1 MKVKTFF
8 SVLLLLSALF
18 AEQWNGQWQAI
29 GRLNIPRYRRAEA
42 ILLNDERILI
52 PGGWSALPSNFLE
65 PLKSCEIFNPK
76 TGESIFTDSLPVP
89 LTDFKLVKISDNEYL
104 TVGGLALD
112 STIRSY
118 PYPTKRCFIY
128 SEQTHTWRETGQM
141 NWSHLMHQVI
151 AFTDIDGKT
160 KIIAIAGL
168 SDNDTRNRCEI
179 YDPETETWEP
189 TASPNE
195 WAYVSFTATYFPDY
209 QKILIATMEN
219 SSACEIFD
227 IPTKTWKITTPLLR
241 LHFPSSIRISPE
253 KALIF
258 SGDIYSA
265 MNFESWIFDI
275 TTEEWTFAG
284 SLFVSGGSQPAVK
297 LANQKVLTVA
307 GLDRSPSNP
316 FNSKVCQ
323 IYDIL
328 IGKWQKG
335 PEMNNPRNEA
345 KLIKLKDD
353 RVVVIHGDWDLNCNP
368 RGLVEMYSWNRK
380 PVLLNADFPCKA
392 FKDSLEEIKIR
403 VNDEDED
410 SVSVRFSW
418 GDNDTT
424 NWLDFQK
431 SGWFS
436 AFHSWERE
444 GTYQIKVQIKDQWAP
459 KVHNSVTDWQE
470 IGSVQIR
477 DLALN
482 QAPIIISANFPEK
495 SFANTP
501 ISGEIQAEDPE
512 NDSIYIRISWGNGD
526 TTQWQNSKQH
536 FSYTYPDSGTF
547 QIKAQLKD
555 QYLATTDWQEI
566 GEISI
571 RNLSYNQAPVV
582 LKPELITQINDSI
595 TIKIQAEDPEND
607 SIYIRISW
615 GNGDTTNWFIYNSSE
630 YEYKYKEA
638 GTYEVKA
645 QAKDVYQAVS
655 NWSEPLVITLVGINK
670 KQEELKE
677 FSLSQNYPNPFNSQT
692 TIEYNLPEKSKEVVL
707 EVYDISGKRI
717 KRFVFQNQQ
726 GKYTYSFNFSSLPSG
741 IYFYRLSYTT
751 NSSKH
756 FSSSIKKMILVK

>member
-18 AEQWNGQWQAI
+18 AEQWNGQWQII
-29 GRLNIPRYRRAEA
+29 GQLNIPRESWAEA

-52 PGGWSALPSNFLE
+52 PGGKSALPSNFLE

-104 TVGGLALD
+104 TVGGRALD
-112 STIRSY
+112 STVDHSW
-118 PYPTKRCFIY
+118 TKRCFIY

-160 KIIAIAGL
+160 KVIAIAGF
-168 SDNDTRNRCEI
+168 SDNSVRNRCEI

-189 TASPNE
+189 IASPNE

-227 IPTKTWKITTPLLR
+227 IPSKTWKITTPLLR

-275 TTEEWTFAG
+275 TTEEWTFAD

-307 GLDRSPSNP
+307 GLEPPSSP

-328 IGKWQKG
+328 TGKWQKG
-335 PEMNNPRNEA
+335 PEMNNPRSEA

-353 RVVVIHGDWDLNCNP
+353 RVIVIHGDWEAWTK
-368 RGLVEMYSWNRK
+368 GIVEMYSWNRK
-380 PVLLNADFPCKA
+380 PVLLNADFPCRT

-436 AFHSWERE
+436 AFHSWKRE
-444 GTYQIKVQIKDQWAP
+444 GTYQIKVQTKDQWAP
-459 KVHNSVTDWQE
+459 KVHNSVTDWLE

-477 DLALN
+477 DLSLN

-501 ISGEIQAEDPE
+501 ISG
-512 NDSIYIRISWGNGD
+512 
-526 TTQWQNSKQH
+526 
-536 FSYTYPDSGTF
+536 
-547 QIKAQLKD
+547 
-555 QYLATTDWQEI
+555 
-566 GEISI
+566 
-571 RNLSYNQAPVV
+571 
-582 LKPELITQINDSI
+582 
-595 TIKIQAEDPEND
+595 KIQAEDPEND

-638 GTYEVKA
+638 GTYEVKT
-645 QAKDVYQAVS
+645 QAKDIYQAVS
-655 NWSEPLVITLVGINK
+655 NWSEPLVITLVGIDK

-717 KRFVFQNQQ
+717 KRLVFQNQQ